1 MNQRAVIDVFQSDVR
16 HATVAVLLLAALVF
30 MVFPL
35 FKLPC
40 FFEALTSVPCPLCGG
55 TQAIVLLCSGNP
67 LAALQSN
74 PAVTALAVV
83 FVLALVAE
91 GVTRHL
97 KLASVRHGYLAV
109 RAHVPVTATVV
120 TGVSWFWLVLTHI
133 AN

>member
-1 MNQRAVIDVFQSDVR
+1 MNQRVVIDVFQSDVR

-55 TQAIVLLCSGNP
+55 TQAVVLLFSGSP

-74 PAVTALAVV
+74 PAVTLLSGAFLLAVV
-83 FVLALVAE
+83 GE
-91 GVTRHL
+91 MVTRYL
-97 KLASVRHGYLAV
+97 KLACVRQGYVSV
-109 RAHVPVTATVV
+109 RAHIPVTVIVV
-120 TGVSWFWLVLTHI
+120 TCLSWSVLVLERLIH
-133 AN
+133 